1 MSFPGHQN
9 RVGSQVEWCI
19 KPSPTDGVGFWRTVL
34 LVDDEPF
41 ILRAMARLLE
51 RAAFR
56 AITSDKPTQA
66 LEHITRENIDL
77 VFSDMTM
84 PEMNGLELL
93 RAIRTIDATVPTVLM
108 TGCGDLSL
116 LSAANEC
123 GASEILLKP
132 FEPPEFV
139 RLVKRLARPRPAP
152 ESDCRMRTING

>member
-1 MSFPGHQN
+1 MSFPGPHN
-9 RVGSQVEWCI
+9 RVGSQIEWCI
-19 KPSPTDGVGFWRTVL
+19 RPSPTDDLGSWCTVL

-56 AITSDKPTQA
+56 VITCDKPTLA
-66 LEHITRENIDL
+66 LEYITHEDIDL

-93 RAIRTIDATVPTVLM
+93 RAIRKIDAIVPTVLM
-108 TGCGDLSL
+108 TGCGDWGL

-132 FEPPEFV
+132 FEPLEFV
-139 RLVKRLARPRPAP
+139 RLVERLARPRPAP
-152 ESDCRMRTING
+152 ESDCRMRIVNG